1 MKKQVIILMS
11 VFAILM
17 SACIYSEIGVLASF
31 GVATF
36 RMDDMKYLQEYILSN
51 YPVDGKIISSFPPY
65 VTTSVNIFKQVLP
78 LLRIGAGY
86 TFTNTGGRSN
96 YTDYSGNIHTDMI
109 AQSHNLGAFASY
121 ALFGDEH
128 LELSMFGRLDAN
140 FTFVEIS
147 STISVLGTWNGIS
160 NKYKSISPNA
170 TAGIELFY
178 HLKAFSLGMDGGY
191 LVDLP
196 GELTNRDGGN
206 ELTDPY
212 DRQRVL
218 TTDWTGW
225 RVGLKALVWLNF

>member
-96 YTDYSGNIHTDMI
+96 YSDYSGNIHTDMI

-147 STISVLGTWNGIS
+147 STIYELGSWNGVS

-178 HLKAFSLGMDGGY
+178 HLKAFS
-191 LVDLP
+191 
-196 GELTNRDGGN
+196 
-206 ELTDPY
+206 
-212 DRQRVL
+212 
-218 TTDWTGW
+218 
-225 RVGLKALVWLNF
+225 